1 MGTILTLFFSCVDI
15 LIVATSATKRPKV
28 LTGYGNIG

>member
-15 LIVATSATKRPKV
+15 LIVATLATKRPKV